1 LRHLRFARGSATSRP
16 RISGQLRYNVAM
28 DSDVV
33 VTGVG
38 LCCHMGDD
46 LPAILEKLKNG
57 RSEPFHTYPE
67 AAELGARCTLIGRFP
82 GDLSDAALGI
92 DKSVGRF
99 MGRSARI
106 ALRASRL
113 AVAQAGGVT
122 GDLAV
127 IFGSGSGDTDTHRE
141 IASKLGPSNSM
152 KKVSPFVVPKIMA
165 STVSANLVNA
175 LMAKGPSCSVTAA
188 CAGGAWNIALGC
200 MLIQNG
206 SADRVLAGGT
216 ESVDLHFHAG
226 FDSMRAY
233 NSTNNARPDIASR
246 PYAADREGFI
256 FSEGAGALVLERAG
270 TARSR
275 GAEILGVV
283 RGFGMSSD
291 GEGGMVMPASD
302 GAYRAM
308 VAALRAAGLS
318 AEQIDYVNTHGTSTP
333 AGDVA
338 EVEAIRRVMH
348 GRRVAYSSTK
358 GYTGHTISAAGAIE
372 AVFTL
377 AMLRGGWVAPC
388 VHIETLEPKLAD
400 YPPVMQPLA
409 VKLQLAMSNSFGF
422 GGTNVSLV
430 LGRA

>member
-1 LRHLRFARGSATSRP
+1 
-16 RISGQLRYNVAM
+16 
-28 DSDVV
+28 
-33 VTGVG
+33 
-38 LCCHMGDD
+38 
-46 LPAILEKLKNG
+46 
-57 RSEPFHTYPE
+57 
-67 AAELGARCTLIGRFP
+67 
-82 GDLSDAALGI
+82 
-92 DKSVGRF
+92 
-99 MGRSARI
+99 
-106 ALRASRL
+106 
-113 AVAQAGGVT
+113 
-122 GDLAV
+122 
-127 IFGSGSGDTDTHRE
+127 
-141 IASKLGPSNSM
+141 
-152 KKVSPFVVPKIMA
+152 
-165 STVSANLVNA
+165 
-175 LMAKGPSCSVTAA
+175 
-188 CAGGAWNIALGC
+188 
-200 MLIQNG
+200 
-206 SADRVLAGGT
+206 
-216 ESVDLHFHAG
+216 
-226 FDSMRAY
+226 DSMRAY

-275 GAEILGVV
+275 CAEILGVV